1 LRFWQ
6 ALSFT
11 ETDQLLDLARICE
24 QVGFHGVFVSD
35 HVFVPEKLESK
46 YPYSPDG
53 SPPFQPE
60 TDWPDSFAA
69 ISAMAAVTKT
79 LRFTTGVYI
88 ATLRHPLL
96 VAKAVATASV
106 LSGGRVALGTGVG
119 WIREEYEQLGQAFHD
134 RGERLDELCEVLR
147 EVWAGGMVEHHGKHY
162 DFDRLQQSPV
172 PPSRIPIW
180 IGGASPPAMRRAA
193 RHDGWIGAGNDPA
206 EVPGIVAGLRRM
218 RGEQGATG
226 DFEIIVALNAAPDLD
241 LFRRMQ
247 DAGATGLVSYPLL
260 YTLGPGTRFDQKR
273 AALETYAEAFIA
285 RLR

>member
-1 LRFWQ
+1 LKFWQ

-11 ETDQLLDLARICE
+11 ETDQLLELARICE

-35 HVFVPEKLESK
+35 HVFVPEKLDSK

-79 LRFTTGVYI
+79 LHFTTGVYI

-96 VAKAVATASV
+96 VAKAVASASV

-119 WIREEYEQLGQAFHD
+119 WIREEYEQLGEAFHD
-134 RGERLDELCEVLR
+134 RGERLDEMCEVLR
-147 EVWAGGMVEHHGKHY
+147 KVWSGGMVEHHGKHY
-162 DFDRLQQSPV
+162 DFPRLQQSPA
-172 PPSRIPIW
+172 PRTRIPIW
-180 IGGASPPAMRRAA
+180 IGGASPPALRRAA

-218 RGEQGATG
+218 RREQGAAG
-226 DFEIIVALNAAPDLD
+226 DFEIIAALNAAPDVD

-260 YTLGPGTRFDQKR
+260 YTLGPSTTLDQKR
-273 AALETYAEAFIA
+273 AALERWAEAFIVPC
-285 RLR
+285 R

>member
-1 LRFWQ
+1 MKFWQ

-79 LRFTTGVYI
+79 LHFTTGVYI

-96 VAKAVATASV
+96 VAKAVASASV

-119 WIREEYEQLGQAFHD
+119 WIREEYEQLGEGFHD
-134 RGERLDELCEVLR
+134 RGERLDEMCEVLR
-147 EVWAGGMVEHHGKHY
+147 EVWSGGMVEHHGKHY
-162 DFDRLQQSPV
+162 DFDRLQQSPA
-172 PPSRIPIW
+172 PPARIPIW

-193 RHDGWIGAGNDPA
+193 RHDGWIGAGDDPA
-206 EVPGIVAGLRRM
+206 DVPGIVERLRRL
-218 RGEQGATG
+218 RREQGASG
-226 DFEIIVALNAAPDLD
+226 EFEIIAALNAAPDVD

-260 YTLGPGTRFDQKR
+260 YTLGPGTTIEQKR
-273 AALETYAEAFIA
+273 AALEAWAEAFIVPC
-285 RLR
+285 R